1 MNNFFTQKIL
11 VYIDVLRGTSMKY
24 QPIYIGTLYVRS
36 YNTIFMCTQML
47 LSQKL

>member
-1 MNNFFTQKIL
+1 MKNFFTQKIL

-24 QPIYIGTLYVRS
+24 QPICIGTYVHS
-36 YNTIFMCTQML
+36 YNTIFMCTEML